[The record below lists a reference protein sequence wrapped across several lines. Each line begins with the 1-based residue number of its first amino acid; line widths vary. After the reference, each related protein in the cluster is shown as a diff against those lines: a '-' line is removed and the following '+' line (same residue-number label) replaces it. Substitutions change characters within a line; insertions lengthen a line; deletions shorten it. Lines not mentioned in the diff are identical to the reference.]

1 MLVMCAV
8 VACVMPPA
16 TGPSS
21 STATCLPERA
31 SRYAV
36 VRPAMPAPMMQAS
49 TCRFSCRGENSGISA
64 VPAQTDWWRLIMRD
78 AEQESVLTCLVSE
91 RYELLGASGMDADSL
106 VELLLGGAELH
117 RDGDALDHLAGV
129 RADHVRADHALA
141 RPVDHQLH
149 EGALRLVGHGE
160 LQTAER
166 GLVDVELAMPL
177 ASFLFRQAH
186 GGDVGIG

>member
-21 STATCLPERA
+21 RTATCLPERA

-36 VRPAMPAPMMQAS
+36 VRPAM
-49 TCRFSCRGENSGISA
+49 
-64 VPAQTDWWRLIMRD
+64 PAQTDWWRLIMRD

-141 RPVDHQLH
+141 RPLDHQRS
-149 EGALRLVGHGE
+149 EERRVGK
-160 LQTAER
+160 
-166 GLVDVELAMPL
+166 
-177 ASFLFRQAH
+177 
-186 GGDVGIG
+186 